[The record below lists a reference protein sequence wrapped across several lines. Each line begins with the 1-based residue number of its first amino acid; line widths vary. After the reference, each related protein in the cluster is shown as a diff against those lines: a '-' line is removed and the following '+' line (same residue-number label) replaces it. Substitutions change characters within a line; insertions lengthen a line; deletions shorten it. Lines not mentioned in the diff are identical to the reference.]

1 MVYLKSFKKSLLN
14 VALATIES
22 KDPLKKVGG
31 CDLGYEYWKVA
42 INIALVHNEP
52 LPRPYGQFKTIRDVI
67 GETIAWPFTLVCLLN
82 NSFININN
90 IINSILNMSFLL
102 HITRVEE

>member
-22 KDPLKKVGG
+22 KDPLKKVGA
-31 CDLGYEYWKVA
+31 CDLGYEYWEVA
-42 INIALVHNEP
+42 INITLVHNEP
-52 LPRPYGQFKTIRDVI
+52 LPRSYGQFKII
-67 GETIAWPFTLVCLLN
+67 GDAIGATNAWPFMLVCLFN

-90 IINSILNMSFLL
+90 IINFILNMFFLL
-102 HITRVEE
+102 